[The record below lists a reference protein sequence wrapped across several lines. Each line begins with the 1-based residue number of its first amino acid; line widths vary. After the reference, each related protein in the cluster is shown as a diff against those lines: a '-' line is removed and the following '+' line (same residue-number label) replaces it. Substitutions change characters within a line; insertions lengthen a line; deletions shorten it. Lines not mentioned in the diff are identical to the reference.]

1 MDGLFP
7 RLGPLLH
14 AIFSIARTICLLM
27 LMVTPIFAGFIFF
40 FSIAAAD
47 DFDLSTSIVK
57 IIAMMLGHFN
67 MLGHTDI
74 KWNTD
79 TTNATNQTT
88 ATDTTNTTNATY
100 ATNETIESIV
110 HNISIQCGVLAFMIL
125 ICVVIMNTI
134 VGLTLNRINYYMKK
148 GRLIQLQSIQSA
160 NWLSKSCTRG

>member
-40 FSIAAAD
+40 FSITAD

-67 MLGHTDI
+67 MLGHINI

-79 TTNATNQTT
+79 TTNATNQTN
-88 ATDTTNTTNATY
+88 ATNTTNTTNATY
-100 ATNETIESIV
+100 ANNETIESIV

-134 VGLTLNRINYYMKK
+134 VGLTLNRINHYMKK